1 MIKKMNE
8 VSNLKV
14 IRISNKIYNLSSSLY
29 NYKQELKIFVRLFY
43 YLGFVIFKH
52 IDNIDS

>member
-1 MIKKMNE
+1 MNE